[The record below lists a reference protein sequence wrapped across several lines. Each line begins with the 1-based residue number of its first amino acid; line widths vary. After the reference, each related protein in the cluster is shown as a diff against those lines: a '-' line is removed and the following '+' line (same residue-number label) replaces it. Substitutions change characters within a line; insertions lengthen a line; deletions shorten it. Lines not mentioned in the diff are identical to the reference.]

1 MSGEKFDGGKLR
13 MSLLPASA
21 LNEIL
26 SVLEFGAQKY
36 APDNWR
42 KVDNLRERYFN
53 AAHRHLSA
61 WWSGERNDQDAKRQI
76 GTQNGVTEGCRRQQ
90 EHQHRQCRLEKRS
103 HQRCHRLRRAEEGC
117 LVGAVFEH
125 HHGTLSAG
133 SRHRKAGLVVSR
145 GPRRKRGVGAVS

>member
-13 MSLLPASA
+13 MSLLPISA

-26 SVLEFGAQKY
+26 SVLEFGAKKY

-61 WWSGERNDQDAKRQI
+61 WWSGERNDPES
-76 GTQNGVTEGCRRQQ
+76 G
-90 EHQHRQCRLEKRS
+90 
-103 HQRCHRLRRAEEGC
+103 
-117 LVGAVFEH
+117 FH
-125 HHGTLSAG
+125 HLAHCACCIIFLLAIEMEN
-133 SRHRKAGLVVSR
+133 K
-145 GPRRKRGVGAVS
+145 